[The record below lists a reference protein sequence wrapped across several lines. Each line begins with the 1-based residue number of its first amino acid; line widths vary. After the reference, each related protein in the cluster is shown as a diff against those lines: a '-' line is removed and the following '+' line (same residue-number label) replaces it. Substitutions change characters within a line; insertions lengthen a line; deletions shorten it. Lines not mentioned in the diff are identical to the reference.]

1 MRNYSLEW
9 DSGKVDDSERKPLSQ
24 GIGVPMIGLGLMKPW
39 YEGFFERGRQ
49 VVAGLLDGTR
59 RVIELMDA
67 RTESAGDAM
76 GEPALGVV
84 VSGRQRRLLAGLIR
98 RSTAP
103 QRLVQRARLML
114 ELAEGHSPTQVAK
127 RLGIERQTV
136 YKWVRRWRAPAP
148 RLQAAAAV
156 SDRQLS
162 GLIEQVLL
170 EAYRRGRP
178 ATFTPEQR
186 VKLIALACEHP
197 HASGRPLNQWN
208 SRELVAEALKRGMV
222 PTICRATVSRRLAE
236 AKIKPHLSRY
246 WLNAEP
252 ADEAAVDAQVR
263 AVCALYRQAAQ
274 LHARGIHGVCVDEK
288 TGLQALEHKYPTKPV
303 RPGQVA
309 RIEHEYRRHGTLC
322 LIANFNV
329 ATGQVLAPR
338 IGPMRTEADFLHHIQ
353 QTVAS
358 DPHAPWIFVAD
369 NLNTHQSASRV
380 EWVAASC
387 GIEQD
392 LGVKDKRGILQSM
405 ASRAAFLADPSHRI
419 RFRYTPKHSSW
430 LNQVEIGFSILAGR
444 LRRRASFT
452 STETLHQA
460 LIEFIDYFN
469 QTLAKPFKWT
479 YAGKPLAV

>member
-1 MRNYSLEW
+1 
-9 DSGKVDDSERKPLSQ
+9 
-24 GIGVPMIGLGLMKPW
+24 MIALGLMRPL
-39 YEGFFERGRQ
+39 YEGFFELGRQ

-59 RVIELMDA
+59 RVIELMGASAENADG
-67 RTESAGDAM
+67 SAGGSAA
-76 GEPALGVV
+76 EVV
-84 VSGRQRRLLAGLIR
+84 VSGRQRRLLEGLVR
-98 RSTAP
+98 RSTAS
-103 QRLVQRARLML
+103 QRLVKRARIILD
-114 ELAEGHSPTQVAK
+114 LAAGHSPTQVAK
-127 RLGIERQTV
+127 RLALRRQTV
-136 YKWVRRWRAPAP
+136 YKWARRWRGQAP
-148 RLQAAAAV
+148 RLQAAEATGI

-170 EAYRRGRP
+170 DAYRSGRP
-178 ATFTPEQR
+178 ATFSPEQL

-197 HASGRPLNQWN
+197 RASGRPLNQWT
-208 SRELVAEALKRGMV
+208 SRDLAAEAIKRGIV
-222 PTICRATVSRRLAE
+222 QTICRATISRLLAE

-252 ADEAAVDAQVR
+252 ADEAAFDAQVR
-263 AVCALYRQAAQ
+263 AVCALYRQAAS
-274 LHARGIHGVCVDEK
+274 LHALGIHVVCVDEK
-288 TGLQALEHKYPTKPV
+288 TGLQALEHKYPAKPV

-329 ATGQVLAPR
+329 ATGQVIAPS
-338 IGPMRTEADFLHHIQ
+338 IGPTRTEADFLHHIQ
-353 QTVAS
+353 QTVEV
-358 DPHAPWIFVAD
+358 DPHAQWIFVAD
-369 NLNTHQSASRV
+369 NLNTHQSASLV
-380 EWVAASC
+380 EWVAAAC

-419 RFRYTPKHSSW
+419 RFLYTPKHSSW
-430 LNQVEIGFSILAGR
+430 LNQVEIWFSILAGR
-444 LRRRASFT
+444 LLRRASFT
-452 STETLHQA
+452 STEALRQA